1 MKNNLFPA
9 FILAMSVFF
18 ISCRTD
24 KPDPLPQGPTCSVRL
39 KIDRERM
46 LDESDE
52 PLAMVKGTPHDLYAV
67 QVYRK
72 SSLGG
77 KDGKYAYGIFDNEND
92 MNLELETGNT
102 YKIEMT
108 MVPDGAS
115 LIAKGENGGYQEPFV
130 IGGAGG
136 APGKTTNRFISS
148 TVQYIEKLNSGYA
161 VINRED
167 DEPTGYNRPPISR
180 FYGVAD
186 NFTPTGNTELAIDLK
201 WVCFGL
207 TVVPQDFTEGRI
219 EIEMR
224 GAPLLTVTPDAPDA
238 VTKKIFTFE
247 HSLNSDDW
255 TADDYSENIPIAIT
269 WFKSDGTSIVF
280 RDIATPTSIKRKV
293 NKIFSI
299 PCGND
304 GPAGN
309 IAINKEDEILV
320 DDEEIIAR
328 PQKNVIFAR

>member
-1 MKNNLFPA
+1 M
-9 FILAMSVFF
+9 
-18 ISCRTD
+18 D

-52 PLAMVKGTPHDLYAV
+52 PLAMVKGAPHDLYAV
-67 QVYRK
+67 QVYQVSGIAEAKR
-72 SSLGG
+72 
-77 KDGKYAYGIFDNEND
+77 AYGIFDNEND
-92 MNLELETGNT
+92 MNLELETDKT

-115 LIAKGENGGYQEPFV
+115 LIAKGENGGYQNPF
-130 IGGAGG
+130 IIKKLTKET
-136 APGKTTNRFISS
+136 PGEITNQFIYTSNP
-148 TVQYIEKLNSGYA
+148 YIYKLNSGYA
-161 VINRED
+161 VINQED
-167 DEPTGYNRPPISR
+167 GESTGYNRPPISR

-186 NFTPTGNTELAIDLK
+186 NFTPTGDTELAIDLK

-207 TVVPQDFTEGRI
+207 TVVPRDFTEGHI
-219 EIEMR
+219 EINMEH
-224 GAPLLTVTPDAPDA
+224 APLLTITPDNPDA

-247 HSLNSDDW
+247 HSLSSEDW

-309 IAINKEDEILV
+309 IAIDKEDEILV

-328 PQKNVIFAR
+328 P